1 MENLHNSVMINEI
14 ISFLPLKKSINV
26 IDATF
31 GGGGY
36 SKTILEKFNVCLLY
50 TSDAADE

>member
-36 SKTILEKFNVCLLY
+36 SKTILEKFSTVIVF
-50 TSDAADE
+50 